1 MFISWRCISSWF
13 ISGWFKNGRSVSV
26 YFIRVYF
33 KIVQCIKKFKL
44 LDITMD
50 GEAFELSP
58 DRSGEGHKV
67 ANIEEKKEVD

>member
-1 MFISWRCISSWF
+1 MM
-13 ISGWFKNGRSVSV
+13 
-26 YFIRVYF
+26 
-33 KIVQCIKKFKL
+33 QCIKKFKL